1 MIPFLL
7 FARLPWL
14 DLRFPVILVKSKVKI
29 DSTIRL
35 LGGRL

>member
-14 DLRFPVILVKSKVKI
+14 DLRFPVILVSKVKI

-35 LGGRL
+35 A